1 MPQVMRVDGVTFYMS
16 RWDHPPPHVHAFRSG
31 AECLIR
37 LGTKDQPATLLK
49 QGKMRSI
56 DARRAVWIA
65 TGSWELLQMRW
76 RMLHAKPHA

>member
-1 MPQVMRVDGVTFYMS
+1 MQVLRVDSFIFRMYK
-16 RWDHPPPHVHAFRSG
+16 RDHPPPHVHVWRSG
-31 AECLIR
+31 AKCVVR
-37 LGTKDQPATLLK
+37 LGTADSPATLLR